1 MDYSRSPLSQ
11 ASDFLPY
18 RVGSRRELSTLGEG
32 QAAGALRSVPDTII
46 LADDHPLFR
55 DGLRSMV
62 GLLLP
67 KAEVVAVDTLGEV
80 LGRARQMAA
89 PPVMIILD
97 LFFARASIRPELKA
111 LRQEFDRSSIVIVS
125 MADDRETVRSVMEQ
139 GVDGFIS
146 KSASP
151 DAICAAITAII
162 GGDIVVEIPP
172 SETLTQ
178 DPALPLPPLP
188 SERQRQ
194 VLGMLAHGK
203 TNKEIGQALDISPF
217 TVRIHVS
224 ALFRSLG
231 VTNRT
236 GAVAKAISDGL
247 LSLD

>member
-1 MDYSRSPLSQ
+1 MVEG
-11 ASDFLPY
+11 A
-18 RVGSRRELSTLGEG
+18 SRRGERET
-32 QAAGALRSVPDTII
+32 AGAMRSVSDTII

-55 DGLRSMV
+55 DGLRTMV
-62 GLLLP
+62 AHLLP
-67 KAEVVAVDTLGEV
+67 QAEVVAVDTLADV
-80 LGRARQMAA
+80 LGRARLLSA

-97 LFFARASIRPELKA
+97 LFFARISIQPELKA

-125 MADDRETVRSVMEQ
+125 MADDRETVRSVMAE

-146 KSASP
+146 KSAAP
-151 DAICAAITAII
+151 GAIRAAITAII

-172 SETLTQ
+172 SETLSP
-178 DPALPLPPLP
+178 DGAAPVLP

-231 VTNRT
+231 VSNRT

-247 LSLD
+247 ISVD